1 MYARC
6 KFDHWTRQ
14 AQLNK
19 HKQNDGVNAF
29 PQQHERF
36 SRADGKS
43 KWAKTLFDRTVF
55 IQSEYRWAVLQSAD
69 CAVQL
74 PHNIWIDWKYFGGVG
89 SCEEQADANC
99 QVNMFKSFLMC
110 KKSFLKLKKL
120 KQNRINFYEKKKN
133 FCVNG
138 LSWSFDKRKLLEL
151 NGSKEYFSVI
161 IWVEIWKSELQI
173 KQNKKSLVSLFKISG
188 RFKNLTI
195 FGVIGFLLKKICGKK
210 PSVSLNARLSLQNI
224 DSNH

>member
-1 MYARC
+1 MLQVAVNYRPWLIVRVMYARC

-36 SRADGKS
+36 YRADGKS

-120 KQNRINFYEKKKN
+120 KQNRINFYEKKKTFASMVWVRVLIN
-133 FCVNG
+133 EQ
-138 LSWSFDKRKLLEL
+138 RKSLEL

-161 IWVEIWKSELQI
+161 FWVEIWKSEQQI
-173 KQNKKSLVSLFKISG
+173 KPNKKYLVSLFKI
-188 RFKNLTI
+188 F
-195 FGVIGFLLKKICGKK
+195 F
-210 PSVSLNARLSLQNI
+210 
-224 DSNH
+224 